1 MLELDS
7 ESVVAGAIVGAEE
20 RNIGRVGGKRKTG
33 NKFVAAVLVDGL
45 LMFIGDAE
53 APSFGPAGGEIV
65 FEGGAGLKCVRRAV
79 IGIDERALASVG
91 AAGKTGGICQIVRD
105 ARIDGLIDSGE
116 SIDPTVLREIVVIET
131 DSSAKNGVLRC
142 AGSVS
147 ETEARGERFAVIGRN
162 AVHE

>member
-1 MLELDS
+1 MIAGT
-7 ESVVAGAIVGAEE
+7 ESVE
-20 RNIGRVGGKRKTG
+20 RIRN
-33 NKFVAAVLVDGL
+33 AVDVIKEFAD
-45 LMFIGDAE
+45 DC
-53 APSFGPAGGEIV
+53 APS
-65 FEGGAGLKCVRRAV
+65 GGAGLKCVRRAV

-142 AGSVS
+142 AGNVS
-147 ETEARGERFAVIGRN
+147 ETEAR
-162 AVHE
+162 